1 MKTLFALVLFLDLIA
16 LSGAPQVFIMKPIK
30 STGVQLA
37 QSLASDNQTFP
48 EPGFDFGAR
57 KHFGSRLP

>member
-1 MKTLFALVLFLDLIA
+1 MKALFALVLLFDVIA

-37 QSLASDNQTFP
+37 QSFAVDNQIFP
-48 EPGFDFGAR
+48 DLGFDFGAR
-57 KHFGSRLP
+57 NHFGP